1 MNGIARGLHLADD
14 DADSP
19 SIVDIHELES
29 RGAPG
34 AVALLEDGLE
44 AAGWTQQA
52 GRWVAA
58 PQFQ

>member
-1 MNGIARGLHLADD
+1 MHFVDD
-14 DADSP
+14 EADSP